1 MKKSPLLLKLGS
13 VFLLLV
19 VLWIPL
25 SLVREM
31 VQERTDYRNT
41 AIHEVARSNAGQQTV
56 LGPFMYWPYT
66 ETNRT
71 PATESSRKGE
81 SISQVTSQRLF
92 RFPQTLEVD
101 AQLKTQVLKRGVFP
115 VTVYQAANQLKGQ
128 FQAQTAPRISPQQRG
143 GVVTM
148 GRPLMIFQVTDLR
161 GLSGAPTLQ
170 LGGQLLKVAS
180 FSLPG
185 LGQVLGAELPEEA
198 WTQALPFELHFD
210 LDGTGNL
217 AWVPLGDT
225 TNVALRAD
233 WPHPRFGGDFLPRK
247 REIHSQGFTARWS
260 TTSLASKAQQEL
272 LASETQRAWQGE
284 RMQVDLIE
292 PLDIYQLTDRASK
305 YGLMF
310 VLLTFVGFF
319 LFEMLRQW
327 RIHPLQYLMVGAA
340 LTVFFLLL
348 LSLAELLGFALAYA
362 LATAS
367 CVGLL
372 TVYLSAV
379 LGSFRASAG
388 MGVLWVALY
397 GLLYGILMSEDNA
410 LLMGTLLLF
419 AALSV
424 TMLITRKLDWYKA
437 GV

>member
-1 MKKSPLLLKLGS
+1 MKKSPLLLKLSS

-25 SLVREM
+25 TLVRGV
-31 VQERTDYRNT
+31 VQERTEYRNT
-41 AIHEVARSNAGQQTV
+41 AVHEVSRLNADQQTV

-66 ETNRT
+66 ESNRT
-71 PATESSRKGE
+71 PVTDSSRKE
-81 SISQVTSQRLF
+81 EPTWQVTSQRLF
-92 RFPQTLEVD
+92 RFPQTLQVD

-115 VTVYQAANQLKGQ
+115 VTVYQAAHQLNGQ
-128 FQAQTAPRISPQQRG
+128 FQAQPLQRITPQQRG

-148 GRPLMIFQVTDLR
+148 GRPLLIFQVTDLR

-170 LGGQLLKVAS
+170 LGGHSLKVTS

-198 WTQALPFELHFD
+198 WTQALPFDLRFD
-210 LDGTGNL
+210 LDGTGSL
-217 AWVPLGDT
+217 SWVPLGDT
-225 TNVALRAD
+225 SNVALRSD
-233 WPHPRFGGDFLPRK
+233 WQHPRFAGDFLPRE
-247 REIHSQGFTARWS
+247 RDIHDQGFTARWS

-272 LASETQRAWQGE
+272 VASEAQRAWQGE
-284 RMQVDLIE
+284 RMQVDLIQ
-292 PLDIYQLTDRASK
+292 PLDIYQQTERASK

-319 LFEMLRQW
+319 LLEILRKW
-327 RIHPLQYLMVGAA
+327 RIHPMQYLMVGAA

-348 LSLAELLGFALAYA
+348 LSLSEWLGFAMAYG

-379 LGSFRASAG
+379 LGSFRATAG
-388 MGVLWVALY
+388 MGVLWLALF

-410 LLMGTLLLF
+410 LLMGSLLLF